1 MTEVLPKPGITEED
15 IEIIAKKAE
24 ISARKLARER
34 AERGNFQ
41 FSQSGHGG
49 QASPHFQIAL
59 ENSFTS
65 ISSD

>member
-41 FSQSGHGG
+41 FNQSGHGG
-49 QASPHFQIAL
+49 KTSPDFK
-59 ENSFTS
+59 NSSRKLFH
-65 ISSD
+65 IDSD